1 MALAAFFPGTEGL
14 LTPGK
19 LLPGLLPPF
28 LLMSVSLTLYFLN
41 VPHPKAPTLLSQAS
55 SKLSLSLS
63 PPFCSVLCS
72 YPLPLPRELSSLLSP
87 CSGQHRRS
95 LSSSC
100 EQREPF
106 LPTCN
111 AGPYRT
117 GPGAWTSAAGRS
129 EPLQCVR
136 EGTACQ
142 LSGLAR
148 KAFN

>member
-1 MALAAFFPGTEGL
+1 MAFAAFFPGTEGL

-28 LLMSVSLTLYFLN
+28 LLMSVSLTLYFLS

-55 SKLSLSLS
+55 SRLVSLI
-63 PPFCSVLCS
+63 PPFCSVPHS
-72 YPLPLPRELSSLLSP
+72 YPLPFLRELSSLLSP
-87 CSGQHRRS
+87 CSGQHRKS
-95 LSSSC
+95 FSSSC

-111 AGPYRT
+111 AGPYLT
-117 GPGAWTSAAGRS
+117 GSGAWISAAGRS

-136 EGTACQ
+136 EGMAW
-142 LSGLAR
+142 S
-148 KAFN
+148 AF